1 MAITEAITQAINMG
15 GDEMTIAVA
24 DAFSLAEAGGFV

>member
-1 MAITEAITQAINMG
+1 MG

-24 DAFSLAEAGGFV
+24 DAFALAEAGGYVDALA